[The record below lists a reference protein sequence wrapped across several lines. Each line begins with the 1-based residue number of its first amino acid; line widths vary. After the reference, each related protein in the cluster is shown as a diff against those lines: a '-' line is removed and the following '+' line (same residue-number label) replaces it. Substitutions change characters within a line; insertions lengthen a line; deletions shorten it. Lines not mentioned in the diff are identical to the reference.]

1 MIKTINVK
9 KCYPVADGE
18 DFYALKGITIDVP
31 ASRLTI
37 LRGRSGSG
45 KTTLLNIVSAL
56 DEPSEGEVFLDDERI
71 SGISEA
77 KKETIRRQS
86 MGYVF
91 QSVALIPY
99 MSAFQN
105 VEYSLR
111 LAGIKDGRRERV
123 EECLELVGLAK
134 RANHMPYELS
144 GGEQQR
150 IAIARA
156 IAHRPKI
163 IFADEPTAEL
173 DSNTGIHVIKIF
185 KDLIEKERITVV
197 MTTHD
202 TEVMKYADL
211 LLEIQDGE
219 IING

>member
-1 MIKTINVK
+1 MKKLIRRINR
-9 KCYPVADGE
+9 
-18 DFYALKGITIDVP
+18 FL
-31 ASRLTI
+31 
-37 LRGRSGSG
+37 
-45 KTTLLNIVSAL
+45 
-56 DEPSEGEVFLDDERI
+56 FLDDERI

-211 LLEIQDGE
+211 LLEILLKWKMMSGICFSAEWKMIPTINSE
-219 IING
+219 IHFR